1 MTKGSTNHSRRQ
13 FIKATTAAGSAG
25 ALAGL
30 AGCTGGSDGSSGGDG
45 GSTSGGDGSSESG
58 SSGDGGSGQLTSMGS
73 IANRQNSYWLSWEKG
88 YLEACKA
95 FGYEPNVQTNN
106 GEVQT
111 QQQQFDTAVSNNA
124 DFIAGQTYTNAAA
137 ITLAETLVEGE
148 IPGVLAVTIADWFV
162 PQDAGDEYVTFF
174 TPHFVNHAYTGAK
187 MLFEAM
193 GGSGT
198 FVHIEGN
205 RGTAPNIGRNKG
217 VDLALQEYP
226 DIEMAGPRQPGN
238 FIRSDARSVMN
249 DKVSQF
255 GDDIDGFFGQ
265 NDAVALGGLT
275 ILEENDIDVPVVGI
289 DASEPGLAAI
299 ADDRMTGTVSGM
311 GPWQAGWSVAK
322 CHDYL
327 NGHTLSDAEKMMS
340 FNAPVCVKN
349 PDEWTDVIDR
359 LPVVDAA
366 DYNEAIFSGETP
378 YDWTKMSVVEAGE
391 DAWDPQID
399 MQPMNLED
407 MKEVLDWKEDDKP
420 NGYSLPGVYTD
431 EATQEE
437 TTQLYRDRFQS
448 NPLK

>member
-1 MTKGSTNHSRRQ
+1 MREDNRNQSRRQ
-13 FIKATTAAGSAG
+13 FVTSAASAG
-25 ALAGL
+25 ALAAL
-30 AGCTGGSDGSSGGDG
+30 AGCTGGGGGGGGSGDGGNGGGGGDG
-45 GSTSGGDGSSESG
+45 GNG
-58 SSGDGGSGQLTSMGS
+58 GGSGGGGGSSLTSMAS

-88 YLEACKA
+88 YLEAAEA
-95 FGYEPNVQTNN
+95 FGYDTNVQTNN

-111 QQQQFDTAVSNNA
+111 QQQQFDTAVSNDA
-124 DFIAGQTYTNAAA
+124 DFIVGQTYTNAAA
-137 ITLAETLVEGE
+137 ITLAETLASSAT
-148 IPGVLAVTIADWFV
+148 PGVLAVTIADWFV
-162 PQDAGDEYVTFF
+162 PQDAGEEYVTFF
-174 TPHFVNHAYTGAK
+174 TPHFVNHAYSAAK

-193 GGSGT
+193 GGSGK

-217 VDLALQEYP
+217 VDLAMQEYP

-238 FIRSDARSVMN
+238 WIRSDARSVMN

-255 GDDIDGFFGQ
+255 GDDIEGYFGQ

-289 DASEPGLAAI
+289 DASEPGLAAV
-299 ADDRMTGTVSGM
+299 AEDRMTGTVSGM

-322 CHDYL
+322 CHDYI
-327 NGHTLSDAEKMMS
+327 NGHTLSPAEKMMS
-340 FNAPVCVKN
+340 FNAPVCVEN

-407 MKEVLDWKEDDKP
+407 MKQVLDWKEKDKP
-420 NGYSLPGVYTD
+420 NGYNLPGVYTD
-431 EATQEE
+431 DATQEE
-437 TTQLYRDRFQS
+437 MTQLYKDRFQS

>member
-1 MTKGSTNHSRRQ
+1 MK
-13 FIKATTAAGSAG
+13 KTTVGGSAL
-25 ALAGL
+25 ALGGL
-30 AGCTGGSDGSSGGDG
+30 AGCTGSSGGGSDGSG
-45 GSTSGGDGSSESG
+45 GSSSDGS
-58 SSGDGGSGQLTSMGS
+58 GGSGGSGGSRTSMGS

-88 YLEACKA
+88 YLEACEA

-124 DFIAGQTYTNAAA
+124 DFIVGQTYTNAAA

-174 TPHFVNHAYTGAK
+174 TPHFVNHAYSGAK
-187 MLFEAM
+187 MLFEAI

-217 VDLALQEYP
+217 VDLALEEYP
-226 DIEMAGPRQPGN
+226 DIEMAGARQPGN
-238 FIRSDARSVMN
+238 WIRSDSRQVMN

-275 ILEENDIDVPVVGI
+275 ILEENDINVPVVGI

-299 ADDRMTGTVSGM
+299 DEGRMAGTVSGM

-322 CHDYL
+322 CHDYV

-349 PDEWTDVIDR
+349 PDEWTDVVDL

-366 DYNEAIFSGETP
+366 DYNDAIFSGETP

-399 MQPMNLED
+399 IQPMDLAD
-407 MKEVLDWKEDDKP
+407 MQEVLDWKEADRPD
-420 NGYSLPGVYTD
+420 GYSLPDVYTD
-431 EATQEE
+431 DGAQEE
-437 TTQLYRDRFQS
+437 VAQLYQDQFQT

>member
-1 MTKGSTNHSRRQ
+1 MKKATVGGST
-13 FIKATTAAGSAG
+13 I
-25 ALAGL
+25 ALGGL
-30 AGCTGGSDGSSGGDG
+30 AGCTGNSDDG
-45 GSTSGGDGSSESG
+45 GSGGSD
-58 SSGDGGSGQLTSMGS
+58 SSGDGGSSSSEGSDGSDGSSDSMTSMAS

-88 YLEACKA
+88 YLEAAEA
-95 FGYEPNVQTNN
+95 FGYDTNVQTNN

-111 QQQQFDTAVSNNA
+111 QQQQFDTAVSNDA
-124 DFIAGQTYTNAAA
+124 DFIVGQTYTNAAA
-137 ITLAETLVEGE
+137 ITLAETLVEAGT
-148 IPGVLAVTIADWFV
+148 PGVLAVTIADWYV

-174 TPHFVNHAYTGAK
+174 TPHFVNHAYSAAK
-187 MLFEAM
+187 MLFEEM

-205 RGTAPNIGRNKG
+205 RGTAPNIGRNTG
-217 VDLALQEYP
+217 VDLAMQEYP
-226 DIEMAGPRQPGN
+226 DIEMAGARQPGN
-238 FIRSDARSVMN
+238 WIRSDARSVMN

-265 NDAVALGGLT
+265 NDAVALGGIT

-299 ADDRMTGTVSGM
+299 AEDRMTGTVSGM
-311 GPWQAGWSVAK
+311 GPWQAGYSVAK

-327 NGHTLSDAEKMMS
+327 NGHTLSGAEKMMS

-359 LPVVDAA
+359 LPVVSAA

-378 YDWTKMSVVEAGE
+378 YDWKKMSVAESGE

-399 MQPMNLED
+399 MQPMSLED
-407 MKEVLDWKEDDKP
+407 MKLVLNWQDEDKP
-420 NGYSLPGVYTD
+420 NGYSLPDVYTD
-431 EATQEE
+431 DDVQAE
-437 TTQLYRDRFQS
+437 TAQLYQDRFQT

>member
-1 MTKGSTNHSRRQ
+1 MAPDSTNQTRRR
-13 FIKATTAAGSAG
+13 FIKKTTAGGSAI
-25 ALAGL
+25 ALGGL
-30 AGCTGGSDGSSGGDG
+30 AGCAGD
-45 GSTSGGDGSSESG
+45 SGGDGSSGDGSDGG
-58 SSGDGGSGQLTSMGS
+58 SSGDGGDGSDGGSMTSMGS

-88 YLEACKA
+88 YLEACEA
-95 FGYEPNVQTNN
+95 FGYETNVQTNN

-111 QQQQFDTAVSNNA
+111 QQQQFDTAVSNEV

-137 ITLAETLVEGE
+137 ITLAETLVEGGT
-148 IPGVLAVTIADWFV
+148 PGVLAVTIADWYV
-162 PQDAGDEYVTFF
+162 PQDAGEEYVQFF
-174 TPHFVNHAYTGAK
+174 TPHFVNHAYSGAK

-217 VDLALQEYP
+217 VDLAMEEYP

-255 GDDIDGFFGQ
+255 GDDIEGFFGQ

-275 ILEENDIDVPVVGI
+275 VLEENGIDVPVVGI

-299 ADDRMTGTVSGM
+299 AEDRMTGTVSGM

-322 CHDYL
+322 CHDMI
-327 NGHTLSDAEKMMS
+327 NGHTLTDAEKMMS

-366 DYNEAIFSGETP
+366 DYNEAIFAGETP
-378 YDWTKMSVVEAGE
+378 YDWTEMSVVEAGE

-399 MQPMNLED
+399 MQPMDLED
-407 MKEVLDWKEDDKP
+407 MREVLDWQDGDKP
-420 NGYSLPGVYTD
+420 SGYSLPDVYTD
-431 EATQEE
+431 DGVQEE
-437 TTQLYRDRFQS
+437 TAQLYVDRFQS

>member
-1 MTKGSTNHSRRQ
+1 MAPDSTNQTRRR
-13 FIKATTAAGSAG
+13 FIKKTTAGGSAI
-25 ALAGL
+25 ALGGL
-30 AGCTGGSDGSSGGDG
+30 AGCAGD
-45 GSTSGGDGSSESG
+45 SGGDGSSGDGSDGG
-58 SSGDGGSGQLTSMGS
+58 SSGDGGDGSDGGSMTSMGS

-88 YLEACKA
+88 YLEACEA
-95 FGYEPNVQTNN
+95 FGYETNVQTNN

-111 QQQQFDTAVSNNA
+111 QQQQFDTAVSNEV

-137 ITLAETLVEGE
+137 ITLAETLVEGGT
-148 IPGVLAVTIADWFV
+148 PGVLAVTIADWYV
-162 PQDAGDEYVTFF
+162 PQDAGEEYVQFF
-174 TPHFVNHAYTGAK
+174 TPHFVNHAYSGAK

-217 VDLALQEYP
+217 VDLAMEEYP

-255 GDDIDGFFGQ
+255 GDDIEGFFGQ

-275 ILEENDIDVPVVGI
+275 VLEENDIDVPVVGI

-299 ADDRMTGTVSGM
+299 AEDRMTGTVSGM

-322 CHDYL
+322 CHDMI
-327 NGHTLSDAEKMMS
+327 NGHTLTDAEKMMS

-366 DYNEAIFSGETP
+366 DYNEAIFAGETP
-378 YDWTKMSVVEAGE
+378 YDWTEMSVVEAGE

-399 MQPMNLED
+399 MQPMDLED
-407 MKEVLDWKEDDKP
+407 MREVLDWQDGDKP
-420 NGYSLPGVYTD
+420 SGYSLPDVYTD
-431 EATQEE
+431 DGVQEE
-437 TTQLYRDRFQS
+437 TAQLYVDRFQS

>member
-1 MTKGSTNHSRRQ
+1 MK
-13 FIKATTAAGSAG
+13 KTTVGGSAL
-25 ALAGL
+25 ALGGL
-30 AGCTGGSDGSSGGDG
+30 AGCTGSSGDGSDGSG
-45 GSTSGGDGSSESG
+45 GSSSDGS
-58 SSGDGGSGQLTSMGS
+58 GGSGGSGGSRTSMGS

-88 YLEACKA
+88 YLEACEA

-111 QQQQFDTAVSNNA
+111 QQQQFDTAVSSNA
-124 DFIAGQTYTNAAA
+124 DFIVGQTYTNAAA

-174 TPHFVNHAYTGAK
+174 TPHFVNHAYSGAK

-217 VDLALQEYP
+217 VDLALEEYP
-226 DIEMAGPRQPGN
+226 DIEMAGARQPGN
-238 FIRSDARSVMN
+238 WIRSDSRQVMN

-275 ILEENDIDVPVVGI
+275 ILEENDINVPVVGI

-299 ADDRMTGTVSGM
+299 DEGRMAGTVSGM

-322 CHDYL
+322 CHDYI

-349 PDEWTDVIDR
+349 PDEWTDVVDL

-366 DYNEAIFSGETP
+366 DYNDAIFSGQTP

-399 MQPMNLED
+399 IQPMDLAD
-407 MKEVLDWKEDDKP
+407 MQEVLDWKEADRPD
-420 NGYSLPGVYTD
+420 GYSLPDVYTD
-431 EATQEE
+431 DGAQEE
-437 TTQLYRDRFQS
+437 VAQLYQDQFQT

>member
-1 MTKGSTNHSRRQ
+1 MTRDTRTSRRK
-13 FIKATTAAGSAG
+13 FIAQTTGAG

-30 AGCTGGSDGSSGGDG
+30 GGLAGCMGNGGGGGGGGDG
-45 GSTSGGDGSSESG
+45 GDGGN
-58 SSGDGGSGQLTSMGS
+58 GGSGGSMTSMGS

-88 YLEACKA
+88 YLEACEA

-162 PQDAGDEYVTFF
+162 PQDAGEEYVTFF
-174 TPHFVNHAYTGAK
+174 TPHFVNHAYSGAK

-193 GGSGT
+193 GGSGS

-217 VDLALQEYP
+217 VDLALEEYP

-299 ADDRMTGTVSGM
+299 AEDRMTGTVSGM

-322 CHDYL
+322 CHDYI
-327 NGHTLSDAEKMMS
+327 NGHTLSPAEKMMS

-349 PDEWTDVIDR
+349 PDEWTDVVDR

-366 DYNEAIFSGETP
+366 DYNDAIFSGETP
-378 YDWTKMSVVEAGE
+378 YDWMKMSVVESGE

-399 MQPMNLED
+399 MQPMNLAD
-407 MKEVLDWKEDDKP
+407 MKEVLDWQDGDKP
-420 NGYSLPGVYTD
+420 NNYSLPGVYTD
-431 EATQEE
+431 DATQEE
-437 TTQLYRDRFQS
+437 TTQLYSDRFQS

>member
-1 MTKGSTNHSRRQ
+1 MAPDSTNQTRRR
-13 FIKATTAAGSAG
+13 FIKKTTAGGSAI
-25 ALAGL
+25 ALGGL
-30 AGCTGGSDGSSGGDG
+30 AGCAGD
-45 GSTSGGDGSSESG
+45 SGGDGSSGDGSDGG
-58 SSGDGGSGQLTSMGS
+58 SSGDGGDGSDGGSMTSMGS

-88 YLEACKA
+88 YLEACEA
-95 FGYEPNVQTNN
+95 FGYETNVQTNN

-111 QQQQFDTAVSNNA
+111 QQQQFDTAVSNEV

-137 ITLAETLVEGE
+137 ITLAETLVEGGT
-148 IPGVLAVTIADWFV
+148 PGVLAVTIADWYV
-162 PQDAGDEYVTFF
+162 PQDAGEEYVQFF
-174 TPHFVNHAYTGAK
+174 TPHFVNHAYSGAK

-217 VDLALQEYP
+217 VDLAMEEYP

-255 GDDIDGFFGQ
+255 GDDIEGFFGQ

-275 ILEENDIDVPVVGI
+275 VLEENDIDVPVVGI

-299 ADDRMTGTVSGM
+299 AEDRMTGTVSGM

-322 CHDYL
+322 CHDMI
-327 NGHTLSDAEKMMS
+327 NGHTLTDAEKMMS

-366 DYNEAIFSGETP
+366 DYNEAIFAGETP
-378 YDWTKMSVVEAGE
+378 YDWTEMSVVEAGE

-399 MQPMNLED
+399 MQPMDLED
-407 MKEVLDWKEDDKP
+407 MREVLDWQDGDKP
-420 NGYSLPGVYTD
+420 SGYSLPDVYTD
-431 EATQEE
+431 DGVQEE
-437 TTQLYRDRFQS
+437 TAQLYVDRFQT

>member
-1 MTKGSTNHSRRQ
+1 MARDSSNQSRRR
-13 FIKATTAAGSAG
+13 FLKKTAVGGSAVTLG
-25 ALAGL
+25 GL
-30 AGCTGGSDGSSGGDG
+30 AGCAGGSGGGGSSTSSGGG
-45 GSTSGGDGSSESG
+45 SGGTSSSGSSESG
-58 SSGDGGSGQLTSMGS
+58 GGSLTSMAS

-88 YLEACKA
+88 YLEAAEA
-95 FGYEPNVQTNN
+95 FGYETNVQTNN

-124 DFIAGQTYTNAAA
+124 DFIVGQTYTNAAA
-137 ITLAETLVEGE
+137 ITLAETLVEGTT
-148 IPGVLAVTIADWFV
+148 PGVLAVTIADWFV
-162 PQDAGDEYVTFF
+162 PQDAGEEYVTFF
-174 TPHFVNHAYTGAK
+174 TPHFVNHAYSAAK

-193 GGSGT
+193 GGEGM

-217 VDLALQEYP
+217 VDLAMQEYP

-238 FIRSDARSVMN
+238 WIRSDARSVMN

-255 GDDIDGFFGQ
+255 GDDIDGYFGQ

-299 ADDRMTGTVSGM
+299 AEDRMTGTVSGM

-322 CHDYL
+322 CHDYI
-327 NGHTLSDAEKMMS
+327 NGHTLTPAEKMMS

-378 YDWTKMSVVEAGE
+378 YDWTQMSVVEAGE

-399 MQPMNLED
+399 LQPMNLED
-407 MKEVLDWKEDDKP
+407 MKQVLDWKDADRP
-420 NGYSLPGVYTD
+420 SGYSLPGVYTD
-431 EATQEE
+431 SAVQEE
-437 TTQLYRDRFQS
+437 TTQLYSDRFQT
-448 NPLK
+448 NPLR

>member
-1 MTKGSTNHSRRQ
+1 MK
-13 FIKATTAAGSAG
+13 KTTASGSVITLG
-25 ALAGL
+25 GL
-30 AGCTGGSDGSSGGDG
+30 AGCTGNSGSGSGGADGSSSSGSEESDGS
-45 GSTSGGDGSSESG
+45 
-58 SSGDGGSGQLTSMGS
+58 LTSMGS

-88 YLEACKA
+88 YLEACEA
-95 FGYEPNVQTNN
+95 FGYETNVQTNN

-111 QQQQFDTAVSNNA
+111 QQQQFDTAVSDDA
-124 DFIAGQTYTNAAA
+124 DFIVGQTYTNAAA

-162 PQDAGDEYVTFF
+162 PQDAGEEYVTFF
-174 TPHFVNHAYTGAK
+174 TPHFVNHAYSGAK

-255 GDDIDGFFGQ
+255 GDEIDGFFGQ

-299 ADDRMTGTVSGM
+299 AEDRMTGTVSGM

-322 CHDYL
+322 CHDYI
-327 NGHTLSDAEKMMS
+327 NGHSLTGAEKMMS
-340 FNAPVCVKN
+340 FNAPVCVKD

-366 DYNEAIFSGETP
+366 GYNDAIFSGETP

-399 MQPMNLED
+399 LQPMNLTD
-407 MKEVLDWKEDDKP
+407 MQDVLDWKESDKP
-420 NGYSLPGVYTD
+420 NGYSLPSVYTD
-431 EATQEE
+431 GGAQEE
-437 TTQLYRDRFQS
+437 TVQLYRDQFQS
-448 NPLK
+448 NPLR

>member
-1 MTKGSTNHSRRQ
+1 MVQKSTDHSRRQ
-13 FIKATTAAGSAG
+13 FLKSTTVAGSAA
-25 ALAGL
+25 ALGGL
-30 AGCTGGSDGSSGGDG
+30 AGCLGGNSDSS
-45 GSTSGGDGSSESG
+45 GSTS
-58 SSGDGGSGQLTSMGS
+58 MAS
-73 IANRQNSYWLSWEKG
+73 IANRNNSYWLSWEKG
-88 YLEACKA
+88 YEEAA
-95 FGYEPNVQTNN
+95 EALGYETNVQTNQ

-111 QQQQFDTAVSNNA
+111 QQQQFDTAISNDS
-124 DFIAGQTYTNAAA
+124 DFIVGQTYTNAAA
-137 ITLAETLVEGE
+137 ITLAETLVNSGT
-148 IPGVLAVTIADWFV
+148 PGVLAVTIADWYV
-162 PQDAGDEYVTFF
+162 PQDAGEEYVTFF
-174 TPHFVNHAYTGAK
+174 TPHFVNHAYSAAK

-193 GGSGT
+193 DGSGQ

-217 VDLALQEYP
+217 VDLAMQEYP

-265 NDAVALGGLT
+265 NDAVALGGIT
-275 ILEENDIDVPVVGI
+275 VLEENDIDVPVVGI

-299 ADDRMTGTVSGM
+299 AEDRMTGTVSGM

-378 YDWTKMSVVEAGE
+378 YDWEKMSVVESGE

-399 MQPMNLED
+399 LQPMDLGD
-407 MKEVLDWKEDDKP
+407 MQEVLDWEEGDKP
-420 NGYSLPGVYTD
+420 SGYSLPDAYTD
-431 EATQEE
+431 DGVQEE
-437 TTQLYRDRFQS
+437 TAQLYQNQFQL
-448 NPLK
+448 NPLN

>member
-1 MTKGSTNHSRRQ
+1 MK
-13 FIKATTAAGSAG
+13 KTTVGGSAL
-25 ALAGL
+25 ALGGL
-30 AGCTGGSDGSSGGDG
+30 AGCTGSSGDGSDGSG
-45 GSTSGGDGSSESG
+45 GSSSDGS
-58 SSGDGGSGQLTSMGS
+58 GGSGGSGGSLTSMGS

-88 YLEACKA
+88 YLEACEA

-124 DFIAGQTYTNAAA
+124 DFIVGQTYTNAAA

-174 TPHFVNHAYTGAK
+174 TPHFVNHAYSGAK

-217 VDLALQEYP
+217 VDLALEEYP
-226 DIEMAGPRQPGN
+226 DIEMAGARQPGN
-238 FIRSDARSVMN
+238 WIRSDSRQVMN

-275 ILEENDIDVPVVGI
+275 ILEENDINVPVVGI

-299 ADDRMTGTVSGM
+299 DEGRMAGTVSGM

-322 CHDYL
+322 CHDYI

-349 PDEWTDVIDR
+349 PDEWTDVVDL

-366 DYNEAIFSGETP
+366 DYNDAIFSGETP

-399 MQPMNLED
+399 IQPMDLAD
-407 MKEVLDWKEDDKP
+407 MQEVLDWKEADRPD
-420 NGYSLPGVYTD
+420 GYSLPDVYTD
-431 EATQEE
+431 DGAQEE
-437 TTQLYRDRFQS
+437 VAQLYQDQFQT

>member
-1 MTKGSTNHSRRQ
+1 MK
-13 FIKATTAAGSAG
+13 KTTVGGSAL
-25 ALAGL
+25 ALGGL
-30 AGCTGGSDGSSGGDG
+30 AGCTGSSDDGSDNSGGSSSDGS
-45 GSTSGGDGSSESG
+45 
-58 SSGDGGSGQLTSMGS
+58 GGSGGSGGSRTSMGS

-88 YLEACKA
+88 YLEACEA

-124 DFIAGQTYTNAAA
+124 DFIVGQTYTNAAA

-174 TPHFVNHAYTGAK
+174 TPHFVNHAYSGAK

-217 VDLALQEYP
+217 VDLALEEYP
-226 DIEMAGPRQPGN
+226 DIEMAGARQPGN
-238 FIRSDARSVMN
+238 WIRSDSRQVMN

-275 ILEENDIDVPVVGI
+275 ILEENDINVPVVGI

-299 ADDRMTGTVSGM
+299 DEGRMAGTVSGM

-322 CHDYL
+322 CHDYI

-349 PDEWTDVIDR
+349 PDEWTDVVDL

-366 DYNEAIFSGETP
+366 DYNDAIFSGETP

-399 MQPMNLED
+399 IQPMDLAD
-407 MKEVLDWKEDDKP
+407 MQEVLDWKEADRPD
-420 NGYSLPGVYTD
+420 GYSLPDVYTD
-431 EATQEE
+431 DGAQEE
-437 TTQLYRDRFQS
+437 VAQLYQDQFQT